1 MIDIV
6 IEGYL
11 GRDCEIKKSPRN
23 GKEYMNLTVA
33 TSERQKK
40 DVYETFWFS
49 VFCPNPMYF
58 NLKDYLT
65 KGRRV
70 RVYGVLSNEKIYNHP
85 TKGLQ
90 IDRIVRADRIDFVQ
104 VEKKEDKGQNNGV
117 TDAGVSNTA
126 MQVAQGV
133 VMNAQMTPAEKEI
146 TTTVPPQRVVSNEIP
161 KETQAMINE
170 ASVAP
175 ITGIIGQ
182 NTDDDDDLPF

>member
-90 IDRIVRADRIDFVQ
+90 IDRIVRADSDR
-104 VEKKEDKGQNNGV
+104 
-117 TDAGVSNTA
+117 S
-126 MQVAQGV
+126 
-133 VMNAQMTPAEKEI
+133 
-146 TTTVPPQRVVSNEIP
+146 
-161 KETQAMINE
+161 
-170 ASVAP
+170 
-175 ITGIIGQ
+175 
-182 NTDDDDDLPF
+182 